1 VIAKRELAA
10 QLVVRAG
17 LARPLG
23 AVYSAT
29 LHRVKV
35 LADHRVVPRVDED
48 SFPFDL
54 ELVSAWQEEF
64 DWQVRFL
71 AANHEVITCRDLAEL
86 LDAGRHVPRA
96 AVIVT
101 FDDGYRDNHDVVL
114 PILKQYRVPAVV
126 FVATG
131 YMDASETYW
140 YDQIVN
146 ELLRTKATH
155 LPLAA
160 GEPELDIRGDH
171 AARRNAAVR
180 ALAHLKT
187 LSDGA
192 RQETLRRWRDLMAVE
207 SPAGCAGLDGPM
219 SWAQVRALS
228 DAGVEIGSHSVTH
241 PVLAKL
247 TDNAKLE
254 HELFESK
261 AQIEVHTGKPVVALA
276 YPVGGPGAYSDRVI
290 DVARRAG
297 YRFGFTYESGVID
310 PAHLDA
316 FRLRR
321 LAVERYV
328 SRERFRAMMAVPP
341 LFA

>member
-1 VIAKRELAA
+1 MIAKRELAA

-35 LADHRVVPRVDED
+35 LAYHRVVPRVDED

-96 AVIVT
+96 AVIIT

-155 LPLAA
+155 LPL
-160 GEPELDIRGDH
+160 
-171 AARRNAAVR
+171 
-180 ALAHLKT
+180 
-187 LSDGA
+187 
-192 RQETLRRWRDLMAVE
+192 
-207 SPAGCAGLDGPM
+207 
-219 SWAQVRALS
+219 
-228 DAGVEIGSHSVTH
+228 
-241 PVLAKL
+241 
-247 TDNAKLE
+247 
-254 HELFESK
+254 
-261 AQIEVHTGKPVVALA
+261 
-276 YPVGGPGAYSDRVI
+276 GG
-290 DVARRAG
+290 RRAG
-297 YRFGFTYESGVID
+297 ARYPWRPCRPSECCRSCAGASQDLV
-310 PAHLDA
+310 
-316 FRLRR
+316 RR
-321 LAVERYV
+321 RSTGDLA
-328 SRERFRAMMAVPP
+328 P
-341 LFA
+341 LARPDGG